1 MLLVKDFNEEDKE
14 VKYIDINCDLAQ
26 SFGVYKN
33 DLEFDLLP
41 YCSSVNIS
49 CGLHSGDPSTI
60 NNVLKFLST
69 KNEIAIGAH
78 IGYPDIQGFGYREMN
93 LSSEEIESLV
103 LYQIGALQAMANNHN
118 LRLCHVRPHGA
129 LYKRAMQDFDTML
142 SIAKAVKKAGD
153 WLILLCGACENLKK
167 AAEIAEIN
175 YAGEVFLD
183 KKYDL
188 NGFPIFEEEDV
199 VNIEY
204 SKNMLETLLDKS
216 AVINENNGITEV
228 DFHSI
233 HLSMKHSYSM
243 ETAKML
249 KEKAEGI
256 LPLSAVII
264 KDKSWI

>member
-1 MLLVKDFNEEDKE
+1 MLSVKDFNGEENE
-14 VKYIDINCDLAQ
+14 VKYIDINSDLAQ

-60 NNVLKFLST
+60 NNVLKLLST

-93 LSSEEIESLV
+93 LTSEEIEALV
-103 LYQIGALQAMANNHN
+103 LYQIGAIQAMANNHN
-118 LRLCHVRPHGA
+118 LRICHVRPHGA

-175 YAGEVFLD
+175 WAGEVFLD

-188 NGFPIFEEEDV
+188 NGLPIFEAGDV
-199 VNIEY
+199 ADIEY
-204 SKNMLETLLDKS
+204 SKNMLETLLEKNS
-216 AVINENNGITEV
+216 VINENGGITEI

-233 HLSMKHSYSM
+233 HLSIKHSSSL
-243 ETAKML
+243 EIAEML

>member
-1 MLLVKDFNEEDKE
+1 MLLVKDFNEEEKE
-14 VKYIDINCDLAQ
+14 VKYIDINSDLAQ

-41 YCSSVNIS
+41 YCSSVNVS
-49 CGLHSGDPSTI
+49 CGLHSADPTTI
-60 NNVLKFLST
+60 NNVLKLLAE
-69 KNEIAIGAH
+69 KDEISIGAH

-93 LSSEEIESLV
+93 LTAEEIEALV

-118 LRLCHVRPHGA
+118 IRIWHVRPHGA
-129 LYKRAMQDFDTML
+129 LYKRAMQDFNTML
-142 SIAKAVKKAGD
+142 AVAKAVKKAGD

-167 AAEIAEIN
+167 AAEAAEIN

-183 KKYDL
+183 QKYDI
-188 NGFPIFEEEDV
+188 NGLPIFENGDIID
-199 VNIEY
+199 IEY
-204 SKNMLETLLDKS
+204 SKKMLETLLEKN
-216 AVINENNGITEV
+216 AVLNENGGITEV

-233 HLSMKHSYSM
+233 HLSVKHSYSM
-243 ETAKML
+243 EIAEML
-249 KEKAEGI
+249 KKRAEGI